1 MINIKNF
8 HSNLLEIDKKLYTS
22 IDIYYIGYIT
32 MKDLNYVNINTV
44 NLLYFMIDNADGFI
58 AEKNGNKYLTLV
70 STNKTWHIAKI
81 HRAMG

>member
-8 HSNLLEIDKKLYTS
+8 HSNLLEIDKKSYKS

-44 NLLYFMIDNADGFI
+44 NPLYFMIDNADGFI
-58 AEKNGNKYLTLV
+58 EEKG
-70 STNKTWHIAKI
+70 
-81 HRAMG
+81 

>member
-8 HSNLLEIDKKLYTS
+8 HSNLLEIDKKSYKS

-44 NLLYFMIDNADGFI
+44 NPLYFMIDNADGLI
-58 AEKNGNKYLTLV
+58 EEKN
-70 STNKTWHIAKI
+70 
-81 HRAMG
+81 

>member
-8 HSNLLEIDKKLYTS
+8 HSNLLEIDKKLYKS

-58 AEKNGNKYLTLV
+58 EEKN
-70 STNKTWHIAKI
+70 
-81 HRAMG
+81 

>member
-8 HSNLLEIDKKLYTS
+8 HSNLLEIDKKSYKS

-44 NLLYFMIDNADGFI
+44 NPLYFMIDNADGFI
-58 AEKNGNKYLTLV
+58 EEKNWNKYLTLV

-81 HRAMG
+81 YRAMG

>member
-8 HSNLLEIDKKLYTS
+8 HSNLLERDKKSYKS

-44 NLLYFMIDNADGFI
+44 NPLYFMIDNADGFI
-58 AEKNGNKYLTLV
+58 EEKGWNKYLTLV

-81 HRAMG
+81 YRAMG

>member
-8 HSNLLEIDKKLYTS
+8 HSNLLEIDKKSYKS

-44 NLLYFMIDNADGFI
+44 NPLYFMIDNADGFI
-58 AEKNGNKYLTLV
+58 EEKNWNKYLTLV
-70 STNKTWHIAKI
+70 STNKTWYIAKI
-81 HRAMG
+81 YRAMG

>member
-8 HSNLLEIDKKLYTS
+8 HSNLLEIDKKLYKS
-22 IDIYYIGYIT
+22 IDTYYIGYIT
-32 MKDLNYVNINTV
+32 MKDLNYININTV

-58 AEKNGNKYLTLV
+58 EEKNWNKYLTLV

-81 HRAMG
+81 HRVMG

>member
-8 HSNLLEIDKKLYTS
+8 NSNLLEIDKKLNKS

-58 AEKNGNKYLTLV
+58 EEKN
-70 STNKTWHIAKI
+70 
-81 HRAMG
+81 